1 MEASFYSQRPFVQLM
16 LSGVFDRFP
25 RLKFVMTENGCAWLP
40 GLIAHMDGTLKA
52 IRGGGAVGEIRYT
65 EDERKGQLLASEA
78 FAQNCWMGVSQPG
91 MADAR
96 AMDFVGQDRFMWGS
110 DYPHDEGTYPHSREA
125 IRSRFHELAPDVKFK
140 ILGENA
146 AELYGFDMDALAPL
160 AAKVGPTVEELA
172 QPLLELPEN
181 PSQGLA
187 RGYGS
192 KGDNDRILSDDM
204 DAKAL

>member
-1 MEASFYSQRPFVQLM
+1 VQLV

-25 RLKFVMTENGCAWLP
+25 NLKFVMTENGCAWLP
-40 GLIAHMDGTLKA
+40 GLIAHMDA
-52 IRGGGAVGEIRYT
+52 MMSSIRSGGAVGEIRYT
-65 EDERKGQLLASEA
+65 ADERKGSLLASEA

-125 IRSRFHELAPDVKFK
+125 IRSRFHELTPDVKFK
-140 ILGENA
+140 ILGANA
-146 AELYGFDMDALAPL
+146 AELYDFDLDALAPL
-160 AAKVGPTVEELA
+160 ARQVGPTVAELA
-172 QPLLELPEN
+172 EPLTELPEN

-187 RGYGS
+187 RGYAAS
-192 KGDNDRILSDDM
+192 DSSDKVLSDDM
-204 DAKAL
+204 DSSAL